1 MRRLPHLLLIPL
13 LSLATGSAFATD
25 AASGMSFAAESGA
38 AGGAMMNTVA
48 GSVNSI
54 TGLLM
59 GPGLYV
65 IMAIGALLALYGFG
79 RGNKETLFSGIGL
92 FVLAAIIK
100 GVFAIL

>member
-1 MRRLPHLLLIPL
+1 MRRLHPLLILCL
-13 LSLATGSAFATD
+13 LSLASGSAFAEVP
-25 AASGMSFAAESGA
+25 SGATFTAESGV
-38 AGGAMMNTVA
+38 AGGVMMTTVA

>member
-1 MRRLPHLLLIPL
+1 MRRIHLLLIPML
-13 LSLATGSAFATD
+13 AFAAGPLS
-25 AASGMSFAAESGA
+25 AADNPSGMTFAAESGA
-38 AGGAMMNTVA
+38 AGGSMMTTVA
-48 GSVNSI
+48 SSVNSI

-100 GVFAIL
+100 GVFAVL

>member
-1 MRRLPHLLLIPL
+1 MRRLHPLLILCL
-13 LSLATGSAFATD
+13 LSLASAPAFAEVP
-25 AASGMSFAAESGA
+25 SGATFTAESGA
-38 AGGAMMNTVA
+38 AGGSMMTTVA